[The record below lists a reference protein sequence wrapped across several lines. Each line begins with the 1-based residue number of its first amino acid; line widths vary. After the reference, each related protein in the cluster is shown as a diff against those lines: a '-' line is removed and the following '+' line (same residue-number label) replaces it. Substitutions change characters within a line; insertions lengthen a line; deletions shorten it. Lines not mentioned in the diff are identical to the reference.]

1 MKIIY
6 LFLSS
11 EQVRFR
17 KGRQIPCQ
25 ERTQLQ
31 HQIKRSKASDLAT
44 SAFKMP
50 DKTAVSQRTVSSKQL
65 QSLYFLRTYLLQCW
79 DVCPH
84 PGQVKE
90 VLLVEDSWLSSLW
103 AWCSVEAHQHFILSL
118 ENCSHLS
125 LNCWFGVWHT
135 PLTSKLGQQWQL
147 HLSSPYLFL
156 WVYELP
162 VGLRAITYTA
172 KWVTWN
178 SPRLGKLT
186 I

>member
-6 LFLSS
+6 LVLSS

-125 LNCWFGVWHT
+125 LNCWFGV
-135 PLTSKLGQQWQL
+135 
-147 HLSSPYLFL
+147 
-156 WVYELP
+156 
-162 VGLRAITYTA
+162 
-172 KWVTWN
+172 
-178 SPRLGKLT
+178 
-186 I
+186 